1 MNVLGHYNRLS
12 FCSSLQYPQKISVER
27 LRALMDEF
35 GIDDV
40 ENGDAAT
47 SGADAVGTG
56 RGNGDGTPEETQGM
70 TTGED
75 GGRGDGG
82 GGGGGRDEE
91 EGATGVNSNDDQEGH
106 RTDLNDTS
114 SLIRRNVHADAKDAS

>member
-1 MNVLGHYNRLS
+1 
-12 FCSSLQYPQKISVER
+12 
-27 LRALMDEF
+27 MDEF

-40 ENGDAAT
+40 EGGDAAT
-47 SGADAVGTG
+47 SGGDAVGTG
-56 RGNGDGTPEETQGM
+56 RVNGDGTPEETQGM

-82 GGGGGRDEE
+82 GGGRDEE
-91 EGATGVNSNDDQEGH
+91 EGATGVNSNDDQEGQ